1 MTLLKRMAGIGL
13 LLMLPISAH
22 AQSEGWV
29 LSPGSKAG
37 KQSTVVPK
45 NCVTGTDGSI
55 TCDTEIVNQ
64 PATHRPVRTT
74 TLQRLSR
81 PVKSSLPQD
90 FLTLVDAGE
99 CRVARILAM
108 ITAVVYYAI
117 VQLVLSRG
125 KLLMGSQATWLGN
138 DLIKVLGDLLT
149 VLIALEVLQ
158 NITSYLRRHVVQIEL
173 VLVTA
178 LTAVAR
184 KVIVLPSGAENKP
197 QLLVGLGIAVVSL
210 SAAYWLIKRANASG
224 AFQDPP
230 QSVRTTRRIIS

>member
-1 MTLLKRMAGIGL
+1 MK
-13 LLMLPISAH
+13 P
-22 AQSEGWV
+22 
-29 LSPGSKAG
+29 
-37 KQSTVVPK
+37 
-45 NCVTGTDGSI
+45 
-55 TCDTEIVNQ
+55 
-64 PATHRPVRTT
+64 
-74 TLQRLSR
+74 
-81 PVKSSLPQD
+81 SLPQGLT

-99 CRVARILAM
+99 RRVARILAM
-108 ITAVVYYAI
+108 ITAVVILAAI
-117 VQLVLSRG
+117 VQLVLSLG
-125 KLLMGSQATWLGN
+125 AKLLMGSQATWLGN

-210 SAAYWLIKRANASG
+210 SAAYWLIKRANTTPPG
-224 AFQDPP
+224 AFRAVDP
-230 QSVRTTRRIIS
+230 SAEDGMDDAVESSDDHRH